1 MPRFSANLSFLY
13 QDRPFL
19 ERFAAAAR
27 SGFRGVEFHFPYEW
41 PAAEVARAAREAGV
55 EVVLFNFPA
64 GDWAGGER
72 GLACLPDR
80 VAEFRAGVELALD
93 YARELGCRQ
102 INCLAGITPDGAA
115 ADETGATLADNLCH
129 AADRA
134 APYGVRVLVEPLN
147 TVDTPGFFLCRTG
160 QAARL
165 LEAAGRANLHIQ
177 YDIYHAQVME
187 GDLARTL
194 ARFLPRIG
202 HIQFA
207 DNPGRG
213 EPGSG
218 EINFPWLFAEID
230 RLGYGGWVGAEYRPL
245 GTDTESG
252 LGWLA
257 VAENGGIAPMAAG
270 QGAA

>member
-13 QDRPFL
+13 QELPFL

-27 SGFRGVEFHFPYEW
+27 SGFSGVEFHFPYEW
-41 PAAEVARAAREAGV
+41 PVHEVARAARAAGV

-72 GLACLPDR
+72 GLGCLPGR
-80 VAEFRAGVELALD
+80 EAEFRAGVAQALE
-93 YARELGCRQ
+93 YARMLGCRQ
-102 INCLAGITPDGAA
+102 LNCLAGIAPQGAA
-115 ADETGATLADNLCH
+115 EGELTEVMVANLRH
-129 AADRA
+129 AADAA
-134 APYGVRVLVEPLN
+134 APHGIRVLAEPLN
-147 TVDTPGFFLCRTG
+147 TWDTPGFFLARTA
-160 QAARL
+160 QTAALIETVARDN
-165 LEAAGRANLHIQ
+165 AFIQ

-194 ARFLPRIG
+194 ARHLPRIG

-230 RLGYGGWVGAEYRPL
+230 RLGYTGWVGAEYRPR
-245 GTDTESG
+245 GADTQSG
-252 LGWLA
+252 LAWLGRA
-257 VAENGGIAPMAAG
+257 
-270 QGAA
+270 

>member
-1 MPRFSANLSFLY
+1 MASSNHAAEIRAMPRFSANLSFLY
-13 QDRPFL
+13 QELPFL

-41 PAAEVARAAREAGV
+41 PADQVARAAREAGV

-64 GDWAGGER
+64 GDWAAGER
-72 GLACLPDR
+72 GLGCLPGR
-80 VAEFRAGVELALD
+80 VAEFRAGVARALD
-93 YARELGCRQ
+93 YARVLGCRQ
-102 INCLAGITPDGAA
+102 INCLAGIAPAEAA
-115 ADETGATLADNLCH
+115 AGELFDTLVDNLRH
-129 AADRA
+129 AADA
-134 APYGVRVLVEPLN
+134 AAAHGIRVLAEPLN
-147 TVDTPGFFLCRTG
+147 TVDTPGFFLKHTA
-160 QAARL
+160 QAATL
-165 LEAAGRANLHIQ
+165 MEAVGRDNAFIQ

-194 ARFLPRIG
+194 ARHLPRIG

-230 RLGYGGWVGAEYRPL
+230 RLGYAGWVGAEYRPH
-245 GTDTESG
+245 GADTESG
-252 LGWLA
+252 LGWL
-257 VAENGGIAPMAAG
+257 
-270 QGAA
+270 QGW

>member
-13 QDRPFL
+13 QERPFL

-27 SGFRGVEFHFPYEW
+27 SGFRGVEFHFPYDW
-41 PAAEVARAAREAGV
+41 PAAEVADAARAAGV

-72 GLACLPDR
+72 GLGCLPAR
-80 VAEFRAGVELALD
+80 VAEFRAGVGRAIE
-93 YARELGCRQ
+93 YAQALGCTR
-102 INCLAGITPDGAA
+102 INCLAGLAPPGVAPDLLA
-115 ADETGATLADNLCH
+115 ATLADNLRY
-129 AADRA
+129 AADACA
-134 APYGVRVLVEPLN
+134 AHGIRVLLEPLN
-147 TVDTPGFFLCRTG
+147 TRDTPGFFLSRTA
-160 QAARL
+160 QAAGIVH
-165 LEAAGRANLHIQ
+165 AVGRANVFIQ

-194 ARFLPRIG
+194 ARHLPHIG

-218 EINFPWLFAEID
+218 EINFPWLFGEID
-230 RLGYGGWVGAEYRPL
+230 RLGYRGWVGAEYRPL
-245 GTDTESG
+245 GADTESG
-252 LGWLA
+252 LGWLRA
-257 VAENGGIAPMAAG
+257 
-270 QGAA
+270 